1 MSFLNSSFQLNF
13 PLPLLSF
20 YLSLSCSSQMN
31 TDSIKYKSFS
41 TNDKIEQYKSSF
53 NIFFSCLALSF
64 NVQQAL
70 VPFSPSPDAP
80 RCEIATLSV
89 SDSDEDD
96 LIELPSS
103 PKKEIK
109 KSVDW
114 PKLRWWFIVM
124 FLSRSTLFFSFFFA
138 DWLCTHLLQLK
149 EV

>member
-114 PKLRWWFIVM
+114 PKLR
-124 FLSRSTLFFSFFFA
+124 
-138 DWLCTHLLQLK
+138 
-149 EV
+149 